1 MIIAERFGKKKMV
14 KGIVTNKWLLVN
26 VQVAGKEILSCK
38 YEAFIIDVRRYLDE
52 VLWMD

>member
-1 MIIAERFGKKKMV
+1 MLGQRGCEMFIAERSGNKKMG

-38 YEAFIIDVRRYLDE
+38 CKAFIIDVGR
-52 VLWMD
+52 